1 MRRFAALLAVA
12 MCLSAAIATS
22 GATAAGCPNEAFRAG
37 PSALLPGCRAYEM
50 VSPLDKNGGNV
61 SPTFGV
67 HVAPDGNAVSF
78 GSTASFV
85 ESPAS
90 PLGAAYVARRG
101 SNWTTE
107 AVDPAQFNHSGLLI
121 RATPVN
127 NADLRF
133 SFGVS
138 RLALTPG
145 AQEGGSNLYLRDNLT
160 GARTLLAA
168 TPGERL
174 AAQASVAG
182 GGAFLGGSA
191 DWSHIMVNS
200 AEALPVPPSEPRPA
214 EGVENLYDLTGG
226 TAHLVNVLPD
236 GTVDPSGAH
245 IGNFNMP
252 YQHLMSEDG
261 SRAFFQVGGFGT
273 GPLYVREDDATT
285 KPVSVSHNGAEAGE
299 VKEAEFGLAT
309 PDGSLAYFTS
319 LPELIEGA
327 GAGALYRY
335 DVTTGETTA
344 LVTTPPAGGPQV
356 KDVLGAG
363 RDGSYVYFTSPAV
376 LAEGATEALGGVNFY
391 VWHDGSIRWI
401 AQTDAEDGEFA
412 FPQQWS
418 VSPDGRTFG
427 FATFSPLTEEDVS
440 SPSCPT
446 DSTVNN
452 APEHCM
458 DVYAYQYG
466 SGRLTCVSC
475 KGTVGPGGKVEWL
488 PGRGFSLLGGQN
500 THESGTG
507 NEFPHAVLNDG
518 TVFIETPNALLARDA
533 NGVGDVYA
541 WREGGYQLISTGT
554 SEQPSTFGD
563 STPDGSDVYFL
574 TTQRLVK
581 QDADESNDVYDDRE
595 LGGLAAQW
603 PPGSPGSCEGEACRG
618 TSPAPPA
625 ALPNGS
631 AVSRSGKSVA
641 PACRTAKAKAKA
653 KRADRRARKLTRR
666 VRHGARRRKPDAAF
680 RRLSRQATA
689 ARKRAHRIHQKA
701 VTCGGKSR

>member
-12 MCLSAAIATS
+12 MCLPAAISTS
-22 GATAAGCPNEAFRAG
+22 GATAVGCPNEALRTG

-67 HVAPDGNAVSF
+67 HVAPDGSAVSF

-85 ESPAS
+85 DSPAS
-90 PLGAAYVARRG
+90 PLGTAYIARRG
-101 SNWTTE
+101 SNWATE

-121 RATPVN
+121 RGTPVSS
-127 NADLRF
+127 ADLRF
-133 SFGVS
+133 SLGVS

-160 GARTLLAA
+160 GDRTLLAA
-168 TPGERL
+168 TAGEGL
-174 AAQASVAG
+174 ATQASIAG
-182 GGAFLGGSA
+182 GGAFLGAAA
-191 DWSHIMVNS
+191 DWSHVLIHSN
-200 AEALPVPPSEPRPA
+200 EALSVSPSGPQPA
-214 EGVENLYDLTGG
+214 EGQSNLYDLTGG
-226 TAHLVNVLPD
+226 TAHLVNVLPN

-245 IGNFNMP
+245 IGSFNMP
-252 YQHLMSEDG
+252 YQHLISDDG
-261 SRAFFQVGGFGT
+261 SKAFFQVGGFGA

-285 KPVSVSHNGAEAGE
+285 KAISVVQDGPEAGE
-299 VKEAEFGLAT
+299 VREAEFGLAT
-309 PDGSLAYFTS
+309 PDGRLAYFTS

-327 GAGALYRY
+327 GSSALYRY
-335 DVTTGETTA
+335 DLATGEMTT
-344 LVTTPPAGGPQV
+344 LVASPPEGGPQV
-356 KDVLGAG
+356 RDVLGAS

-376 LAEGATEALGGVNFY
+376 LAAGATEAGGGVNFY

-401 AQTDAEDGEFA
+401 GQTDTADGEFA

-418 VSPDGRTFG
+418 VSPDGKTFG
-427 FATFSPLTEEDVS
+427 FATFSPMTEEDVS

-446 DSTVNN
+446 DLTVNN

-458 DVYAYQYG
+458 DVYAYG
-466 SGRLTCVSC
+466 FESGQLKCVSC
-475 KGTVGPGGKVEWL
+475 KGEVGPTGEMKWL

-500 THESGTG
+500 THEDGTG
-507 NEFPHAVLNDG
+507 NEFPHAVLDDG
-518 TVFIETPNALLARDA
+518 TVFIETPNALLPRDA

-541 WREGGYQLISTGT
+541 WREGSYQLISTGT

-563 STPDGSDVYFL
+563 STPDGSNVYFL

-581 QDADESNDVYDDRE
+581 QDTDESNDVYDDRE

-603 PPGSPGSCEGEACRG
+603 PPGSSAACEGEACRG
-618 TSPAPPA
+618 TSPVPPA
-625 ALPNGS
+625 GLPDGS
-631 AVSRSGKSVA
+631 AVPGSGKSGA
-641 PACRTAKAKAKA
+641 QACRVAKTKAKK
-653 KRADRRARKLTRR
+653 ADRQARKLTQR
-666 VRHGARRRKPDAAF
+666 ARRSAKRGGANASS
-680 RRLSRQATA
+680 RRLRREATA

-701 VTCGGKSR
+701 VTCGGKS